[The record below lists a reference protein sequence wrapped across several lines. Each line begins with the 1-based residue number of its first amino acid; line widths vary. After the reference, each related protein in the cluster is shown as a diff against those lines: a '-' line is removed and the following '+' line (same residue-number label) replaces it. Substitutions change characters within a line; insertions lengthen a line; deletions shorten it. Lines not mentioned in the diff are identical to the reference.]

1 MLLQSRSEA
10 LIPYTTNGYLLYI
23 SDRLEVKK
31 KIWAV
36 SDERSNVCTRRNY
49 IALPSISKNTL
60 QGALMEIEGV
70 RVFLTISGIE
80 LFHADFLGFC

>member
-36 SDERSNVCTRRNY
+36 SGRAIKCLNSQELHST
-49 IALPSISKNTL
+49 SIDIEKHSAG
-60 QGALMEIEGV
+60 GAYGN
-70 RVFLTISGIE
+70 
-80 LFHADFLGFC
+80 